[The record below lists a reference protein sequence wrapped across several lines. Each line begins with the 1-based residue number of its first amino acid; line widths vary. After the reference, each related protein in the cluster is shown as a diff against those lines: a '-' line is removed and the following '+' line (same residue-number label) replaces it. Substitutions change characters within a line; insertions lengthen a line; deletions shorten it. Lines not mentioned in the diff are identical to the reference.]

1 MYGSSC
7 IDSIPFPHEICMC
20 ISFHMIIVDAYVHI
34 THYGAE
40 VVGEKRVVLKVMIT
54 NGVMM
59 ATPPSV

>member
-1 MYGSSC
+1 
-7 IDSIPFPHEICMC
+7 MC